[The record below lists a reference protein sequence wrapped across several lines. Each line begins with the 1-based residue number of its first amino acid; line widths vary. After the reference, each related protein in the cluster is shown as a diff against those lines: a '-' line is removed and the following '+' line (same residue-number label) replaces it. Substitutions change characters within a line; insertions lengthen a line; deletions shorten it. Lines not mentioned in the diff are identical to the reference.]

1 MSGRDRETRDRLL
14 RTAARL
20 FAERGFRKVTVREIC
35 RAARANV
42 AAVNYHFGDKLGL
55 YREVLQL
62 ATGVLQATTDAAR
75 QAGEGCP
82 ADEKLRRFVHV
93 HLRRMLGERDDWF
106 PRLINRE
113 VADPTPALD
122 TLVEQGLRPRLEYLA
137 GIVAE
142 ILACPASDPRVMRSV
157 VSVQAQ
163 SVAYLPSAIG
173 VRLGQKTRLT
183 PTEIDDIA
191 RHVSEFSLAGIR
203 ALA

>member
-1 MSGRDRETRDRLL
+1 MSLIESEQRSLPDRRRVSRGGRRAFDRAGAYPPVLVADSYDGVRTSCSRYLDR
-14 RTAARL
+14 
-20 FAERGFRKVTVREIC
+20 FNF
-35 RAARANV
+35 
-42 AAVNYHFGDKLGL
+42 
-55 YREVLQL
+55 Q
-62 ATGVLQATTDAAR
+62 VLQATTDAAR
-75 QAGEGCP
+75 QAGEGCT

-93 HLRRMLGERDDWF
+93 HLRRMLGERDDWI

-142 ILACPASDPRVMRSV
+142 ILACPTSDPRVMRSV

-183 PTEIDDIA
+183 PAEIDDIA

>member
-1 MSGRDRETRDRLL
+1 MLADRRVGYARWTIGVNTL
-14 RTAARL
+14 RATPDFDFQLGESAEMIREATARFADERIAPL
-20 FAERGFRKVTVREIC
+20 AERI
-35 RAARANV
+35 
-42 AAVNYHFGDKLGL
+42 D
-55 YREVLQL
+55 
-62 ATGVLQATTDAAR
+62 
-75 QAGEGCP
+75 
-82 ADEKLRRFVHV
+82 
-93 HLRRMLGERDDWF
+93 RDDWF

-142 ILACPASDPRVMRSV
+142 ILACPTSDPRVMRSV

-173 VRLGQKTRLT
+173 VRLGQKTKLT
-183 PTEIDDIA
+183 PAEIDDIA